1 VQQFFGAYLAGH
13 GDPGAGLRA
22 VTPPPFTSVAV
33 TGIAMGPSGQ
43 SGVQTVQAEVVGT
56 DAGGLKTVLDY
67 SFQLAERNGAR
78 VVTSLLPAAPLGPVT
93 R

>member
-1 VQQFFGAYLAGH
+1 M
-13 GDPGAGLRA
+13 
-22 VTPPPFTSVAV
+22 TPPPFTSVAV
-33 TGIAMGPSGQ
+33 TGIAGSPSALSGQ
-43 SGVQTVQAEVVGT
+43 SGVRTMQAEVVGT

-78 VVTSLLPAAPLGPVT
+78 VVTSLLPAAPLGQVT

>member
-1 VQQFFGAYLAGH
+1 MPTWWATE
-13 GDPGAGLRA
+13 PGAGLRA
-22 VTPPPFTSVAV
+22 VIPPPFTSVAV
-33 TGIAMGPSGQ
+33 TGIAMSPSGQ

-67 SFQLAERNGAR
+67 SFQLAERNGAW
-78 VVTSLLPAAPLGPVT
+78 VVTSLLPAAPLGQVT

>member
-1 VQQFFGAYLAGH
+1 M
-13 GDPGAGLRA
+13 
-22 VTPPPFTSVAV
+22 S
-33 TGIAMGPSGQ
+33 PSGQ

-67 SFQLAERNGAR
+67 SFQLAERSGAW
-78 VVTSLLPAAPLGPVT
+78 VVTSLLPAAPLGQVT